1 LVKKKIV
8 PPPKSLKKVLHISN
22 EKSKEQE
29 AQPNYG
35 HGKKDFPNKEA
46 WSLISSK
53 CTDLLH
59 RSYTENLSKKE
70 EKNIYTEHNVSK
82 EYI

>member
-1 LVKKKIV
+1 MHKDLRTRYHITIVKIIV

-29 AQPNYG
+29 AQPNNG
-35 HGKKDFPNKEA
+35 HGKKDFPNKIA
-46 WSLISSK
+46 WILISSE

-59 RSYTENLSKKE
+59 RIIQKQCQQWVN
-70 EKNIYTEHNVSK
+70 
-82 EYI
+82 